1 MKTLKLS
8 MIILLSLSAITS
20 FGAEQTTLSTDLKI
34 KSSSRKIKG
43 PNHFS
48 IGTGAYF
55 GYVQQ
60 SLKLGRFID
69 ERNLLQAVY
78 SFHKNKDVKEIA
90 EAQTTG
96 TMISVTNKF
105 FFKDSFYVSGGAYYN
120 KNEINVPEGKIL
132 RVKGTSYKEP
142 VLENYGVGVSLGNH
156 FFGSKGFSVGIDWIG
171 YSTEVFKVQKIDG
184 IKEGNLTLLNIA
196 VGYNF

>member
-1 MKTLKLS
+1 MKALKLS
-8 MIILLSLSAITS
+8 IIILLSFAAMNSY
-20 FGAEQTTLSTDLKI
+20 GAEQATLSTDLKI
-34 KSSSRKIKG
+34 KGSSKKVKG
-43 PNHFS
+43 PHHFS

-60 SLKLGRFID
+60 SLKLGRFIN
-69 ERNLLQAVY
+69 EKNLLQAVY

-90 EAQTTG
+90 EASTTG
-96 TMISVTNKF
+96 SMISVTNKF
-105 FFKDSFYVSGGAYYN
+105 FFKDSFYLSAGAYYN

-132 RVKGTSYKEP
+132 RVKGTSFKEP

-156 FFGSKGFSVGIDWIG
+156 FFGSKGFSVGVDWIG
-171 YSTEVFKVQKIDG
+171 YSTEVYKVQKIDG

-196 VGYNF
+196 IGYNF